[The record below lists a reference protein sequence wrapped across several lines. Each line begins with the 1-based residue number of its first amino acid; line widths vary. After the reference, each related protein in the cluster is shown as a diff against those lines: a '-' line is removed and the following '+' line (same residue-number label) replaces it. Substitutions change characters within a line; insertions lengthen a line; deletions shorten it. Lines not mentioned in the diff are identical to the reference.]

1 MNGQIKQAFDFGS
14 ISPIKYFFSVAFL
27 LGVLFAF
34 ISQSDSPGRWFGFTF
49 IQWQL
54 QTGLPIALLI
64 VSHMLLNH
72 FTGFDRLNS
81 WLQLFVSGLMGVLI
95 FTPLALLLDY
105 FFGQNQFS
113 QEQWYEQLLDELG
126 GVGPPVIISW
136 VAMNA
141 PWILGYR
148 INQLELK
155 GDDTERNSLG
165 VSEINQSIDEGSIN
179 EPLFFKLLPV
189 AIGTEIT
196 FLKAELHYLEVNT
209 TKGQALILYNLKDA
223 IEELFSQSGI
233 QCHRSYWVNLKH
245 IQSFKKQ
252 GRQGKLVL
260 RQDHEIPVS
269 RTKLSQVMKTLQ
281 SPTKF
286 E

>member
-1 MNGQIKQAFDFGS
+1 MNGQIKQTFDFGN

-27 LGVLFAF
+27 LGVLFSF
-34 ISQSDSPGRWFGFTF
+34 ISQSDSPGRWFGFAF

-64 VSHMLLNH
+64 VSHMLLNR

-81 WLQLFVSGLMGVLI
+81 WLQLFISGLMGVLI
-95 FTPLALLLDY
+95 FSPLALLLDY

-148 INQLELK
+148 VNQLELK
-155 GDDTERNSLG
+155 RDDDIEINSLG
-165 VSEINQSIDEGSIN
+165 VTEINPSIGEESFD

-209 TKGQALILYNLKDA
+209 TKGQALILYNLRDA
-223 IEELFSQSGI
+223 IEELSSQSGI
-233 QCHRSYWVNLKH
+233 QCHRSYWVNLKY
-245 IQSFKKQ
+245 IRSFKKQ
-252 GRQGKLVL
+252 GRQGTLVL
-260 RQDHEIPVS
+260 SQDHEIPVS
-269 RTKLSQVMKTLQ
+269 RTKLSQVMNIL
-281 SPTKF
+281 
-286 E
+286 